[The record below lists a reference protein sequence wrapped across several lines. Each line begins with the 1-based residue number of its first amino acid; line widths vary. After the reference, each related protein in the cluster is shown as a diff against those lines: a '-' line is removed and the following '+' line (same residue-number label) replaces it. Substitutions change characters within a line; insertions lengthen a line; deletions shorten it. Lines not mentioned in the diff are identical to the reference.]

1 MFRSE
6 LSRLVPNLNRRDF
19 IHGMG
24 ALGAYGLVETQLLVQ
39 ALTHEHHISRLAAQ
53 PPSTEGTWTA
63 EHVEGQIPRD
73 LNGALYR
80 MSKGQLSNHG
90 VSLRHWFDGDA
101 YLIKYSILDGNVTIT
116 ARLIETPER
125 QQETLRD
132 GMIYREY
139 GTVPPRVRTKTSRI
153 LT

>member
-19 IHGMG
+19 IHGVG

-90 VSLRHWFDGDA
+90 VPLRHWFLRIHRSAIVNLNFVEYVSGWF
-101 YLIKYSILDGNVTIT
+101 GG
-116 ARLIETPER
+116 RLYVR
-125 QQETLRD
+125 LRD
-132 GMIYREY
+132 TKRTEL
-139 GTVPPRVRTKTSRI
+139 TVSRTNVQQLRQA
-153 LT
+153 LGL